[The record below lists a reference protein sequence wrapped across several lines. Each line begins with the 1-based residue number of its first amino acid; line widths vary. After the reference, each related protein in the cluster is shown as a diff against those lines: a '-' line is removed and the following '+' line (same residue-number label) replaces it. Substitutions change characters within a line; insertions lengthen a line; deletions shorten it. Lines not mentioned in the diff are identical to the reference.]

1 MSLIGV
7 DFGLK
12 RSGIAVSDEKMTY
25 STPVETIETEE
36 LLEYLITLRLQ
47 EPYLNTIILGHPISM
62 NGAKNEMTEHVEK
75 FQFELEQEKFV
86 VLLMD
91 ERRSTKRAFAQMRKL
106 GVNSKKGKK
115 FKDELAASLILQ
127 DYIDFELNNRKE

>member
-12 RSGIAVSDEKMTY
+12 RSGIAVSDEKMSY
-25 STPVETIETEE
+25 STPVETIETVE
-36 LLEYLITLRLQ
+36 LLEYLITLRIQ
-47 EPYLNTIILGHPISM
+47 EPYLNTIILGFPISM
-62 NGAKNEMTEHVEK
+62 NGDKNEMTSHVESFK
-75 FQFELEQEKFV
+75 EKLLAQNFI

-91 ERRSTKRAFAQMRKL
+91 ERRSTKRAFSQMKKL
-106 GVNSKKGKK
+106 GINSKKGKK